1 MLHNLYNVGSF
12 LKYMMPSSCL
22 KTKTPFVNKNIRKR
36 KQPGCFSFF
45 SSFTPSSTARS
56 YSTPSN
62 KSSSIKSS
70 NKLTPWGK
78 AFNSLC
84 SLIFGSNGTKIKLP
98 EDPETP
104 LLTNEKDKSLPFPL
118 IPQRLANKH
127 PLNGNIPTPPDKTP
141 SSPTIQK
148 TPGTKSEQ
156 NFVRPLITYAQDQL
170 RSLVGEI
177 NATVGFA
184 GEFSGFSKKVT
195 WYLFLISHKIMLLT
209 ECFISA

>member
-22 KTKTPFVNKNIRKR
+22 KTKTSHVNKNISKR

-45 SSFTPSSTARS
+45 SSFTPSPKARS

-84 SLIFGSNGTKIKLP
+84 SFIFDSNGTK
-98 EDPETP
+98 
-104 LLTNEKDKSLPFPL
+104 TNY
-118 IPQRLANKH
+118 
-127 PLNGNIPTPPDKTP
+127 
-141 SSPTIQK
+141 QK
-148 TPGTKSEQ
+148 TLK
-156 NFVRPLITYAQDQL
+156 
-170 RSLVGEI
+170 
-177 NATVGFA
+177 
-184 GEFSGFSKKVT
+184 
-195 WYLFLISHKIMLLT
+195 LLY
-209 ECFISA
+209 